1 MDIYKSNGDL
11 FTTLA
16 DGTTTTVNDA
26 PVILAGRNFAG
37 YGKVLNENTFKLAEN
52 FASPSAPVGPVTG
65 QIWYNTAHK
74 ILYVFNGA
82 DTGWKPLASESISLE
97 TPLNPAV
104 GNLWWDIGTDQLK
117 IFSGSGWKV
126 IGPDYEKNWGESGCI
141 PFIVTDNNTIPHVV
155 LKIITGGTI
164 AAIINQD
171 DEFIPQPALVGF
183 DTIKNG
189 ININKSTPNFHFH
202 GISEDSTKLGNQ
214 LATEYV
220 RKNQDSTINANVTI
234 NGSQGLKIA
243 SGGTT
248 HGRIYTDQNIKSIS
262 FDNEQLNADFEF
274 FINFNGTRTRAM
286 TIQGNTGEIQVGP
299 SFASTQPSTEQGV
312 AHRGYVTSVRSEITS
327 DYTTA
332 INTAKDELNNTI
344 SRINTR
350 LISAETTI
358 SGHTADISTI
368 NTVLNT
374 KAPINAP
381 VFIGTPQA
389 ATPNLTD
396 NSQKLA
402 TTAYVQAI
410 KAQVIAEI
418 QNWAQNRDNE
428 VRAELTA
435 DITPKAPL
443 ASPQL
448 AGTPLSPTAA
458 ANQSDQ
464 QIANTE
470 FVTQAIINDEK
481 WHGSKKYVSTETPD
495 SGTGVDGDFW
505 FVVDQ

>member
-1 MDIYKSNGDL
+1 
-11 FTTLA
+11 
-16 DGTTTTVNDA
+16 
-26 PVILAGRNFAG
+26 
-37 YGKVLNENTFKLAEN
+37 
-52 FASPSAPVGPVTG
+52 
-65 QIWYNTAHK
+65 
-74 ILYVFNGA
+74 
-82 DTGWKPLASESISLE
+82 
-97 TPLNPAV
+97 
-104 GNLWWDIGTDQLK
+104 
-117 IFSGSGWKV
+117 
-126 IGPDYEKNWGESGCI
+126 
-141 PFIVTDNNTIPHVV
+141 
-155 LKIITGGTI
+155 
-164 AAIINQD
+164 
-171 DEFIPQPALVGF
+171 
-183 DTIKNG
+183 
-189 ININKSTPNFHFH
+189 
-202 GISEDSTKLGNQ
+202 
-214 LATEYV
+214 
-220 RKNQDSTINANVTI
+220 
-234 NGSQGLKIA
+234 
-243 SGGTT
+243 
-248 HGRIYTDQNIKSIS
+248 
-262 FDNEQLNADFEF
+262 
-274 FINFNGTRTRAM
+274 M

-299 SFASTQPSTEQGV
+299 SFAGTQPSTEQGV
-312 AHRGYVTSVRSEITS
+312 AHRGYVTSVRSDITA

-374 KAPINAP
+374 KAPLNAP

-428 VRAELTA
+428 VRSEVIAQ
-435 DITPKAPL
+435 ITPKAPL

-448 AGTPLSPTAA
+448 AGQPLTPTAT

-481 WHGSKKYVSTETPD
+481 WHGSKKFVSTETPD
-495 SGTGVDGDFW
+495 SATGVDGDFW